1 MKYHYASQEFAASI
15 GIQIP
20 SDEQAVVIE
29 APLAPGVVIAGAG
42 SGKTETMSA
51 RVLWL
56 VHTGQV
62 LPAQVLGLTFSKKAA
77 AELGERIE
85 KRLLTLNAA
94 SASGKLTSGHPL
106 AGDPSEV
113 TTSTYHSYAGRLVA
127 EYGLRMGIDSSGDV
141 VGDSRIWQLAHRLIM
156 NYDGDMSALSLAP
169 DTVIERVLDLGS
181 EMLEHQS
188 SADEVRELS
197 QSLALSLLSLPDGK
211 FKYGSDTVRKI
222 VEAQQGRLTL
232 LPLVEALEK
241 EKAQRHL
248 YSFNDIMGLAARI
261 AAAIPEIGASER
273 KKFKVVLLDEYQDT
287 SPAQLTMLKALF
299 AHDNHAVMA
308 VGDPHQ
314 SIYAWRGAAAHTIE
328 GFPTDFALSN
338 GTPGSKYQ
346 MRTSWRSDRLII
358 DLANL
363 VTEKHLKARDVTPLT
378 ARSEAGFGEIS
389 ARFFTDPESEAESI
403 ADELALHW
411 SKSDRP
417 TVAVLVRQR
426 SQIEFFE
433 KALRRRGLP
442 VLVSGI
448 GGLLSE
454 PEVADIRA
462 TLDVLVNIE
471 AGDSLMRL
479 LTSPRWNFVPRDLV
493 TLGRYLSQ
501 KKRSQSEYD
510 INLLDTLD
518 ELEDVTG
525 LSERS
530 RERLSEFNQ
539 ELRSLRRETH
549 LALPEMILTIFQTLN
564 LGIELSL
571 YSPSSNRLRNVMR
584 LIEEAMAF
592 NSTAQGSSGP
602 QNIRNFLAYLSVA
615 ERKERGLSLGG
626 NEISTEAIQIMT
638 VHGSKGLE
646 WDVVAVPGLC
656 TDVFP
661 SKDRGGFNWH
671 TTMDVIPF
679 PLRGDL
685 QALPTS
691 PDYRNCT
698 NKDETQTILG
708 NFNDECKAHVE
719 AEEYRLGYV
728 AFTRAKHVLL
738 ASGYIDPAL
747 QKAKEPSPL
756 LYLAASFAES
766 AHLDPEG
773 PFISGENEA
782 PGWPRDPRV
791 LPSEVM
797 ESFNLGKR
805 RTLEEIGNALPE
817 MLPSIK
823 FALAAHRSGEEVIRL
838 PKQYSVSALVAI
850 AADQERMARMLRR
863 PMPHAPTF
871 ESRRGTEFHLWVE
884 NHLKRP
890 ALIDLD
896 DDELGFEDEL
906 SEMPLDEMQS
916 KWLASEWSSKEIYD
930 VEVPFDLAIND
941 ITISGRIDAIYR
953 EGNTWSVV
961 DWKTGSVKSGE
972 ELAAAAV
979 QLAVYRLAFAKLE
992 NISLADVSGAF
1003 YYVPTNTTI
1012 RPADLLDESELAEL
1026 ITRFHNRVKA
1036 EDGH

>member
-1 MKYHYASQEFAASI
+1 MKHNYASQEFAASL

-20 SDEQAVVIE
+20 SDEQALVIE
-29 APLAPGVVIAGAG
+29 APLSPGVVIAGAG

-62 LPAQVLGLTFSKKAA
+62 LPAHILGLTFSKKAA

-85 KRLLTLNAA
+85 KRLLTL
-94 SASGKLTSGHPL
+94 SAKSPELDGLPFT
-106 AGDPSEV
+106 GDPSEV
-113 TTSTYHSYAGRLVA
+113 TTSTYHSYAGRLVG

-188 SADEVRELS
+188 SADEVR
-197 QSLALSLLSLPDGK
+197 ALSENLATTLLSLPDGK
-211 FKYGSDTVRKI
+211 FKYGTDTVNKI
-222 VEAQQGRLTL
+222 ASAQQARLTL
-232 LPLVEALEK
+232 LPLVEALEQ

-248 YSFNDIMGLAARI
+248 YSFNDIMGLAAKL
-261 AAAIPEIGASER
+261 ALAIPEIGVSER

-299 AHDNHAVMA
+299 AHDDHAVMA

-328 GFPTDFALSN
+328 GFPHDFALAN
-338 GTPGSKYQ
+338 GAPAANYQ

-363 VTEKHLKARDVTPLT
+363 VTEKHLKARDVAPLT
-378 ARSEAGFGEIS
+378 ARTESGLGEIS

-403 ADELALHW
+403 ADELALQW

-417 TVAVLVRQR
+417 TVAILVRQR
-426 SQIEFFE
+426 SQIEFHE

-493 TLGRYLSQ
+493 TLGRYLSR

-518 ELEDVTG
+518 ELEDVVG
-525 LSERS
+525 LSDRS
-530 RERLSEFNQ
+530 RERLTEFNQ

-602 QNIRNFLAYLSVA
+602 QNIRNFLAYLLVA

-661 SKDRGGFNWH
+661 SKDRGGFNWQ

-685 QALPTS
+685 QALPLS
-691 PDYRNCT
+691 PDYRNCV
-698 NKDETQTILG
+698 NRDETKAILG
-708 NFNDECKAHVE
+708 SFSDECKAHVE
-719 AEEYRLGYV
+719 SEEYRLGYV

-738 ASGYIDPAL
+738 ASGYSDPAL
-747 QKAKEPSPL
+747 QKGKEPSPL
-756 LYLAASFAES
+756 LHLAASFAES

-773 PFISGENEA
+773 PFISGDDA
-782 PGWPRDPRV
+782 AAGWPREPRV
-791 LPSEVM
+791 LTPDVM
-797 ESFNLGKR
+797 EAFNLGKR
-805 RTLEEIGNALPE
+805 RTLDEIGSALPE

-823 FALAAHRSGEEVIRL
+823 FALAAHRSAEEVFHL
-838 PKQYSVSALVAI
+838 PQQYSVSALVAM
-850 AADQERMARMLRR
+850 ATDPEKMARALRR
-863 PMPHAPTF
+863 PMPNAPTF

-884 NHLKRP
+884 THLKRP
-890 ALIDLD
+890 ALLDLD
-896 DDELGFEDEL
+896 DVEVDSEDEL
-906 SEMPLDEMQS
+906 SEMPLDEMQI
-916 KWLASEWSSKEIYD
+916 KWMASEWSDKEIYD
-930 VEVPFDLAIND
+930 VEVPFDLDID
-941 ITISGRIDAIYR
+941 GITISGRIDAIYR
-953 EGNTWSVV
+953 EGNSWSVV
-961 DWKTGSVKSGE
+961 DWKTGGVKSGE
-972 ELAAAAV
+972 DLTAAAV

-992 NISLADVSGAF
+992 GIPVADVSGAF
-1003 YYVPTNTTI
+1003 HYVPSNTTI
-1012 RPADLLDESELAEL
+1012 RPADLLNESELAEL
-1026 ITRFHNRVKA
+1026 ITRFHNRVRA
-1036 EDGH
+1036 EDGR